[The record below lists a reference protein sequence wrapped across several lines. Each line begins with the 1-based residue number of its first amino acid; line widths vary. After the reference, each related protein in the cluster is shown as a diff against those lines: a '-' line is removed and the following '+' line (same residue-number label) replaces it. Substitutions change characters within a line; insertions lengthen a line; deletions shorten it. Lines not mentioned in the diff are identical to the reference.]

1 MWCIFSKWI
10 FFCTKL
16 FCDAKLI
23 WRETLENVIGLNWFN
38 IQWSSGK
45 LFFFS
50 SKKSSN
56 FVLKSHNLPWAIITK
71 FKINEGIATGNN
83 SHNTAKWSY
92 LDHPVRTKP
101 LNDTFPELS
110 VSRLITSSQAR
121 KEFWM
126 KFDRLDTFLFGVSS
140 NLSQQKSSTAEFLGI
155 FSRNDCSEKIYA

>member
-1 MWCIFSKWI
+1 MQTMCVNSILSPFSIYVWCQRNRNWI
-10 FFCTKL
+10 GYSHNKGCGAFFQNGFFCTKL

-23 WRETLENVIGLNWFN
+23 WLETLENVIGLNWCN
-38 IQWSSGK
+38 IQWSCGK
-45 LFFFS
+45 LSFFS

-56 FVLKSHNLPWAIITK
+56 FVLKNHNLPWAIITK

-110 VSRLITSSQAR
+110 VSRLITSSHAR

-126 KFDRLDTFLFGVSS
+126 K
-140 NLSQQKSSTAEFLGI
+140 
-155 FSRNDCSEKIYA
+155 